1 MGNYNSNY
9 ENYALSPELVNT
21 HLDMIVND
29 QFSRGSLSPTS
40 DDYTL
45 TNINFEDI
53 KSSLD
58 NMSINETI
66 FDYSYNKE
74 TILKL
79 ISEYQ
84 RTTNQPVVA
93 EQNDQPHDD
102 IEDMLNS
109 IQGSDNTTHV
119 DSDAPEQSDDD
130 DDLADI
136 FGKVNLTDD
145 TPEQAPEQSDD
156 DDDDLADIF
165 GKVNLTDDTPE
176 QAPEQSDDDDD
187 LADIF
192 GKVNLTDDASEQSD
206 DDEYNTVFAANLA
219 LQQGSDNRLESRLT
233 DAKLDK
239 MTLPELKET
248 ATQLGLKQKGVGW
261 NKCCPPKGG
270 KNDVLTAIK
279 RMNKSVK

>member
-145 TPEQAPEQSDD
+145 
-156 DDDDLADIF
+156 
-165 GKVNLTDDTPE
+165 
-176 QAPEQSDDDDD
+176 
-187 LADIF
+187 
-192 GKVNLTDDASEQSD
+192 ASEQSD